1 MKQNVSQGVE
11 TYKKIQ
17 SVLEQIIGSRSHIG
31 FSNSD
36 ATAKCFSFAPENKLH
51 FSRARVL
58 TSQEARVV
66 AQKDS
71 LRLVNKQREAEKA
84 RETELKQSKKK
95 QIV

>member
-1 MKQNVSQGVE
+1 
-11 TYKKIQ
+11 
-17 SVLEQIIGSRSHIG
+17 
-31 FSNSD
+31 
-36 ATAKCFSFAPENKLH
+36 
-51 FSRARVL
+51 
-58 TSQEARVV
+58 VV